1 VRTYIRRPSSTSEAV
16 SDQCGTF
23 ATDRKR
29 PTLLCTSIHPW
40 NYYDVLLIMSSR
52 CCLTDPASAR
62 PRLFRITCPTN
73 LLSTFFLPERNAAAS
88 WGKSEMAA
96 WQSFC
101 SSSKGLPLDGVSG
114 APDVEGDSAIR
125 SKDWAILRTA
135 PLAGSESSFLRST
148 LPDVPAK
155 GESYWGEKAY
165 LSYPLSFRIG
175 RGQ

>member
-1 VRTYIRRPSSTSEAV
+1 MTEDV

-23 ATDRKR
+23 AMDRNR
-29 PTLLCTSIHPW
+29 PTLLCTPLHPR

-52 CCLTDPASAR
+52 CCLTDVASAR
-62 PRLFRITCPTN
+62 PRLFRMTCPTN
-73 LLSTFFLPERNAAAS
+73 LFNTFFLPERNAEVS

-96 WQSFC
+96 RQSFC
-101 SSSKGLPLDGVSG
+101 SSSEGLPANDVSG

-125 SKDWAILRTA
+125 SRDWAILRTA
-135 PLAGSESSFLRST
+135 PLVGSESSFLRST

-155 GESYWGEKAY
+155 GESCEREKVY

-175 RGQ
+175 PGQ